1 MERVSHHT
9 LFLFPGP
16 EWFLLSGVGQWKV
29 LEGEQTHGAL
39 LCPHERTQV
48 DTWCHTKEDSH
59 SIVGTLLHVHT
70 NTYTHMCTSTQTQ
83 TRREECVSEGGW
95 GKVVKNKPWKDSCTK
110 LKKKTTTNKCV
121 LYTLYLFVFTPSFS
135 VEGSRAEQCCSW
147 QVNHI
152 LYDGLLVTVTV
163 DPLDS
168 VHSLSENTLYHY
180 GGGLF

>member
-1 MERVSHHT
+1 MVPSLWSWSVKSTGRWTNPWSSTLPPRKNTSRYMMSHKRRLTLHSRNFVTCTHKHIHT
-9 LFLFPGP
+9 HVYKHSNTNKKRGVCVWRWLGQGSKKQTLKR
-16 EWFLLSGVGQWKV
+16 LLYKV
-29 LEGEQTHGAL
+29 
-39 LCPHERTQV
+39 
-48 DTWCHTKEDSH
+48 K
-59 SIVGTLLHVHT
+59 
-70 NTYTHMCTSTQTQ
+70 
-83 TRREECVSEGGW
+83 
-95 GKVVKNKPWKDSCTK
+95 KNKP
-110 LKKKTTTNKCV
+110 TTNKCV